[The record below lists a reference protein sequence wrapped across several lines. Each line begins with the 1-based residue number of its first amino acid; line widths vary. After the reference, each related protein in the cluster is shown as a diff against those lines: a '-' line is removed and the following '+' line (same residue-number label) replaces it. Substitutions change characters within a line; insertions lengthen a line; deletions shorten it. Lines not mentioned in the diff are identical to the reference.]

1 MTNEL
6 AETNLT
12 PQSETLLTK
21 SKANQ
26 TPASQSNCQGYQ
38 ADPQTLLHYCNSCE
52 YHRYRNETKP

>member
-12 PQSETLLTK
+12 SQSETPLTK
-21 SKANQ
+21 SEATSTNQ
-26 TPASQSNCQGYQ
+26 NNCQGYQ
-38 ADPQTLLHYCNSCE
+38 ADPQTLLYYCNSCE